1 MMEDIKSYSTFTK
14 VQQLDK
20 GWSSDVKYYVKD
32 SSGKSLLLRMNEV
45 SNYKRKK
52 FEFHM
57 MQKVVELG
65 VPMSQPLDFGVCNKG
80 QSVYSLFSGWL
91 LIFATV
97 AFYAFIISYLSIV
110 FG

>member
-1 MMEDIKSYSTFTK
+1 MIEDIKSYSTFTK

-91 LIFATV
+91 
-97 AFYAFIISYLSIV
+97 
-110 FG
+110 